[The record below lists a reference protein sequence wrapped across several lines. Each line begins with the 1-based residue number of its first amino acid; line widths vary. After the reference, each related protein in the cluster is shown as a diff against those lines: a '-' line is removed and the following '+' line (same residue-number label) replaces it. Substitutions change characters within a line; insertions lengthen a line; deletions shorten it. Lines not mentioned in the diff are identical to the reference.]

1 MKYCYV
7 LLLCLFSLVGNSQ
20 SLQNANRSYVFRGVN
35 VVDVQSGSIV
45 SNTDVLV
52 RNGKIVEVGRSKP
65 KLPKGTVVLDA
76 KGKFVMPGM
85 YDMHAHFPNV
95 DGEPFPVDDYLLL
108 NLSRG
113 ITSLRIMRGAPVVLE
128 WKQKI
133 RNGDVIGPS
142 LFVGSPALVV
152 DEKLQKQDLRPLLAG
167 YQREGYDFIKYLGGN
182 NQGVYDSINHIAQQI
197 GMKLAGHGPPMGLE
211 AAVNAGQSSVEH
223 IEPFIGLYL
232 YDSTRY
238 AAAMTRFV
246 EKNLWSCPDLYWYQ
260 IYGYQIPKPQLL
272 ASPGIEYVPKE
283 MVARWEKEL
292 YGIDSTTLKRKYD
305 AYSLRINTYKKL
317 LPRKDQ
323 QGVNLLV
330 SPGDGV
336 FVIPGYSYF
345 EEMKLF
351 AQCGISNAQI
361 LKACTY
367 NAARY
372 FGEDNLVKIEA
383 NQPADIVLLDANPL
397 LDITNVTKIRGVMV
411 RGRWFSKKEIDE
423 KLSAIKKKY
432 AN

>member
-1 MKYCYV
+1 M
-7 LLLCLFSLVGNSQ
+7 GNSQ
-20 SLQNANRSYVFRGVN
+20 ALKKTDRSYVFRGVN
-35 VVDVQSGSIV
+35 VVDVESGSIV
-45 SNTDVLV
+45 SNTNVLV
-52 RNGKIVEVGRSKP
+52 SNGKIVEVGRNQKTP
-65 KLPKGTVVLDA
+65 PKGTVVLNA

-113 ITSLRIMRGAPVVLE
+113 ITSLRIMRGAPVVLD

-133 RNGDVIGPS
+133 RNEEVIGPS

-152 DEKLQKQDLRPLLAG
+152 DEKLQKQNLRPLLAG
-167 YQREGYDFIKYLGGN
+167 YQRDGYDFIKYLGGN
-182 NQGVYDSINHIAQQI
+182 NQGVYDSINSIAKEI
-197 GMKLAGHGPPMGLE
+197 GLKVAGHGPPMGLE

-238 AAAMTRFV
+238 AGVMTKFV
-246 EKNLWSCPDLYWYQ
+246 EKKLWSCPDLYWYL
-260 IYGYQIPKPQLL
+260 IYGYQIPKPKLL
-272 ASPGIEYVPKE
+272 ASPGIEYVSKE

-292 YGIDSTTLKRKYD
+292 YGIDSATFKRKYD
-305 AYSLRINTYKKL
+305 GYSLRINTYKKL
-317 LPRKDQ
+317 LPRKDK

-330 SPGDGV
+330 SPGDGL
-336 FVIPGYSYF
+336 FIIPGYSYF

-351 AQCGISNAQI
+351 AQCGISNANI
-361 LKACTY
+361 LRACTY

-372 FGEDNLVKIEA
+372 FGDDNLGKIEA
-383 NQPADIVLLDANPL
+383 NQNADIVLLDANPL
-397 LDITNVTKIRGVMV
+397 LDIANTTKISGVMV
-411 RGRWFSKKEIDE
+411 RGRWFSKKELDE
-423 KLSAIKKKY
+423 KLAAIKKKY
-432 AN
+432 TN

>member
-1 MKYCYV
+1 MKYYYL
-7 LLLCLFSLVGNSQ
+7 LLLCLCSFAGRSQ
-20 SLQNANRSYVFRGVN
+20 SPPKADRNYLFRGAN
-35 VVDVQSGSIV
+35 VVDAASGSIV
-45 SNTDVLV
+45 ANTHVLV
-52 RNGKIVEVGRSKP
+52 SNDRIVAVERRKP
-65 KLPKGTVVLDA
+65 KLPQGTVVVEA
-76 KGKFVMPGM
+76 KGKFIMPGL

-128 WKQKI
+128 WKRKI
-133 RNGDVIGPS
+133 QSEEVIGPS

-152 DEKLQKQDLRPLLAG
+152 DEKLQQQALRPLLAG
-167 YQREGYDFIKYLGGN
+167 YQRQGYDFIKYLGGN
-182 NQGVYDSINHIAQQI
+182 NQAVYDSINHIAQQI
-197 GMKLAGHGPPMGLE
+197 GLKVAGHGPPMGLE

-238 AAAMTRFV
+238 AATMTRFV

-272 ASPGIEYVPKE
+272 ASPGIEYVSKE
-283 MVARWEKEL
+283 LVARWQKEL
-292 YGIDSTTLKRKYD
+292 YGIDSATLKRKYD
-305 AYSLRINTYKKL
+305 GYALRINTYKKL
-317 LPRKDQ
+317 LPRLDK
-323 QGVNLLV
+323 QGVKLLV

-336 FVIPGYSYF
+336 FVIPGYSYL

-351 AQCGISNAQI
+351 AQCGISNAHI
-361 LKACTY
+361 LQACTST
-367 NAARY
+367 AARY
-372 FGEDNLVKIEA
+372 FGEGNLGKIAA

-397 LDITNVTKIRGVMV
+397 LDIANTARISGVMV
-411 RGRWFSKKEIDE
+411 RGRWFSKQELDG
-423 KLSAIKKKY
+423 KLAAIKKKY
-432 AN
+432 SN